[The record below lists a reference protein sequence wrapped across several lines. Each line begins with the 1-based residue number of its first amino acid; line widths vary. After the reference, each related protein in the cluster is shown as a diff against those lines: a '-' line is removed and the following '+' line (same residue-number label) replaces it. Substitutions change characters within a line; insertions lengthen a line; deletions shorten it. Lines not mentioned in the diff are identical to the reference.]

1 MALGTLTVTGGGGT
15 EELLAAD
22 TNRDYVLIQL
32 QSDHP
37 TYVGFGEDAVTL
49 QGIAMLEPGAWIKV
63 TGHKARGV
71 INVIAAGNAVLGYE
85 TMQGVECGGGVNPLP
100 SS

>member
-1 MALGTLTVTGGGGT
+1 MALGTLTVSGGSGSET
-15 EELLAAD
+15 LLAAD

-37 TYVGFGEDAVTL
+37 TYVGFSETAVTL
-49 QGIAMLEPGAWIKV
+49 QGISMLEPGAWV
-63 TGHKARGV
+63 EATGHKARGA

-85 TMQGVECGGGVNPLP
+85 TQQGVRCGSGVNPLP
-100 SS
+100 AS